1 MSCARAS
8 RSGTMALLVLDRVS
22 KHGRG
27 GARQQFALRDVSFEL
42 DAAEL
47 VAVWGLPR
55 SGRSTLVQV
64 AGGVVPPSA
73 GTVRFDGRDITETPA
88 LGRSAGIALVNTCF
102 RRVIGDSVLEHVA
115 APFMGRGMATLP
127 AQSKA
132 IQVLRRVDAVACAE
146 LDADDLDHTEA
157 IRVGIARALA
167 TDPRL
172 LLLDDPTIGVPPAR
186 DRDDILTLLRSIAHR
201 DRIAVLMTVGDA
213 ADLAGVDRALTIDNG
228 TLRGPL
234 RPEPAQVIALRPEQ
248 GGSTA

>member
-1 MSCARAS
+1 
-8 RSGTMALLVLDRVS
+8 MALLVLDGVS

-27 GARQQFALRDVSFEL
+27 GARQRFVLRDVSFEL

-55 SGRSTLVQV
+55 SGRSTLLHV

-73 GTVRFDGRDITETPA
+73 GAVRFDGRNIAETPA
-88 LGRSAGIALVNTCF
+88 LGRPGGIALVNTCF

-115 APFMGRGMATLP
+115 APFMGRGLATLP

-132 IQVLRRVDAVACAE
+132 IQVLRRVDAVGCAE

-172 LLLDDPTIGVPPAR
+172 LLLDEPTIGVPPAR

-234 RPEPAQVIALRPEQ
+234 RPEPAQVIELRPEQ
-248 GGSTA
+248 SGSTA

>member
-1 MSCARAS
+1 VS
-8 RSGTMALLVLDRVS
+8 RSGAIALLVLDGVS

-27 GARQQFALRDVSFEL
+27 GARQRFALRDVSFEL
-42 DAAEL
+42 DASEL

-55 SGRSTLVQV
+55 SGRSTLLHV

-73 GTVRFDGRDITETPA
+73 GVVRFDGRDLAETPA
-88 LGRSAGIALVNTCF
+88 LGRPAGIALVNTCF

-132 IQVLRRVDAVACAE
+132 IQVLRRVDSVACAE
-146 LDADDLDHTEA
+146 LDADDLDHAEA

-167 TDPRL
+167 TNPRL
-172 LLLDDPTIGVPPAR
+172 LLLDEPTIGVPPAR

-234 RPEPAQVIALRPEQ
+234 RSEPGRVIELRPEQ
-248 GGSTA
+248 SGSTA